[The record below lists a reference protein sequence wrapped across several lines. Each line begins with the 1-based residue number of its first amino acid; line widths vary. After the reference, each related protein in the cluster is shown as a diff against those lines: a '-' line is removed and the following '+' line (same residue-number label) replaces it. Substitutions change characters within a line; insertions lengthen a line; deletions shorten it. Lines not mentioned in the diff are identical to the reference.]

1 MYLII
6 LVFLYKLVFWFVYL
20 YCNFNSIQVF
30 IKKFYYSYSS
40 KSKYISEY
48 IYDY

>member
-20 YCNFNSIQVF
+20 YCNINSIQVF
-30 IKKFYYSYSS
+30 NKNSTLVIQAHLN
-40 KSKYISEY
+40 ILVN